1 MEQWETFE
9 RGRPRAPRFVLALP
23 LRYREQGEDGWEV
36 GSMCNISRSGLLFT
50 TQRSHQPTTRIE
62 LTFALP
68 SVIRNEPPGTVRCWG
83 EIVRSE
89 PWVGKKDD
97 SVVAMRILD
106 YEFMRAAAPLVDQ
119 AEVAKRG
126 C

>member
-1 MEQWETFE
+1 VEQWETFE
-9 RGRPRAPRFVLALP
+9 PGQPRAPRFALALP
-23 LRYREQGEDGWEV
+23 LRYREQGGETWEE

-50 TQRSHQPTTRIE
+50 TPRTHALNSRIE

-68 SVIRNEPPGTVRCWG
+68 AVIRDEPPGAVRCQG
-83 EIVRSE
+83 EVVRSTPFSRE
-89 PWVGKKDD
+89 KAIAIK
-97 SVVAMRILD
+97 ILD
-106 YEFMRAAAPLVDQ
+106 YQFMRTEALPIPR